1 MKNRM
6 RKKIKNKIRRNMSIN
21 EIVLLTIYAVESSD
35 GKLQGELSN
44 VIPYMLNIPK
54 EAIEEKIGN
63 YENISK
69 ELKKYPKEAI
79 EAVVS
84 IAKFI
89 IHADG
94 TTTTDERNIV
104 NKLKELL
111 K

>member
-1 MKNRM
+1 MKE
-6 RKKIKNKIRRNMSIN
+6 KMSIN
-21 EIVLLTIYAVESSD
+21 EIVLLTIYAAESSD

-44 VIPYMLNIPK
+44 IIPYLLNIPQ
-54 EAIEEKIGN
+54 EDIEEKIKD
-63 YENISK
+63 YSTVTD
-69 ELKKYPKEAI
+69 ELKEYPKEAI
-79 EAVVS
+79 EAVIS

-94 TTTTDERNIV
+94 TTTTDEINIV

>member
-1 MKNRM
+1 ME
-6 RKKIKNKIRRNMSIN
+6 NKMSIN
-21 EIVLLTIYAVESSD
+21 EIVLLTIYAAESSD

-44 VIPYMLNIPK
+44 VIPYLLNIPK
-54 EAIEEKIGN
+54 EDIEEKLSN
-63 YENISK
+63 YENIIE
-69 ELKKYPKEAI
+69 ELKNYPKEAI

>member
-1 MKNRM
+1 ME
-6 RKKIKNKIRRNMSIN
+6 NKMSIN
-21 EIVLLTIYAVESSD
+21 EIVLLTIYAAESSD

-44 VIPYMLNIPK
+44 IIPYMLNIPQ
-54 EAIEEKIGN
+54 EDIENKIKN
-63 YENISK
+63 YDSIIN
-69 ELKKYPKEAI
+69 ELREYPKEAI

-94 TTTTDERNIV
+94 TTTTDERNII

>member
-1 MKNRM
+1 MM
-6 RKKIKNKIRRNMSIN
+6 RKMSIN
-21 EIVLLTIYAVESSD
+21 EIVLLTIYAAESSD

-44 VIPYMLNIPK
+44 VIPYLLNTPR
-54 EAIEEKIGN
+54 EEIEEKINN
-63 YENISK
+63 YDSIIN
-69 ELKKYPKEAI
+69 ELKTYPKEAI
-79 EAVVS
+79 EAVIS

-94 TTTTDERNIV
+94 TTTTEERDVV

>member
-1 MKNRM
+1 ME
-6 RKKIKNKIRRNMSIN
+6 NKMSIN
-21 EIVLLTIYAVESSD
+21 EIVLLTIYAAESSD

-44 VIPYMLNIPK
+44 VIPYLLNTPK
-54 EAIEEKIGN
+54 EDIDTKIN
-63 YENISK
+63 DYDSIIN
-69 ELKKYPKEAI
+69 ELKTYPKEAI
-79 EAVVS
+79 EAVAS